1 MSSGA
6 TGGGTIVRPTTVV
19 VREEPEVVRYTFIER
34 AYHWINAIAY
44 TYLLLTGLALFTPFC
59 YWLAYVLGGPGA
71 IRYCHPWVGLV
82 YFFTILWM
90 HAKWKRDMQAIPED
104 KEWNKNIEHYVKNED
119 EKMPPQG
126 RFNAGQKQF
135 WWVMFFSTFI
145 LLLTGIVMWFPESVP
160 GKLHWILPI
169 MVFLHSVTALVTIAA
184 FIIHVYMSVWMT
196 PGSVKA
202 MVEGTVSEPWAKTHH
217 RLWFEKIT
225 GRRS

>member
-1 MSSGA
+1 M
-6 TGGGTIVRPTTVV
+6 
-19 VREEPEVVRYTFIER
+19 
-34 AYHWINAIAY
+34 
-44 TYLLLTGLALFTPFC
+44 
-59 YWLAYVLGGPGA
+59 LGGPGV

-90 HAKWKRDMQAIPED
+90 HGKWKRDMQAIPED

-135 WWVMFFSTFI
+135 WWVMLFSTFI
-145 LLLTGIVMWFPESVP
+145 LLLTGLVMWFPEKMP
-160 GKLHWILPI
+160 RDFHWVLPV
-169 MVFLHSVTALVTIAA
+169 MVFFHSVTALITIAA

-217 RLWFEKIT
+217 RLWYQKIT